1 MGIMRPVL
9 IPVAIVWML
18 VTIFQGFW
26 SPVLYIF
33 VIFPIILL
41 IYALLAQGNKPAEG
55 SGAEG
60 RKPG

>member
-18 VTIFQGFW
+18 VTIFQGFR

-33 VIFPIILL
+33 AIFPILLL
-41 IYALLAQGNKPAEG
+41 IYALVAKGNKPAEG
-55 SGAEG
+55 PGAEG
-60 RKPG
+60 RKQG